1 MLRGKLILCKANV
14 AKKPNVKL
22 LSSRGPKPK
31 RKPIRPELRINE
43 AGIIF
48 PRQHAQKLHGKPQ
61 KPGKGVKAVA
71 APQAPPQV
79 QPQVQPPS
87 EFTGKAK
94 GYNKGEASGEV

>member
-14 AKKPNVKL
+14 AKKPNVRLPSNHVHLPK
-22 LSSRGPKPK
+22 SR
-31 RKPIRPELRINE
+31 PIRPELRINE

-71 APQAPPQV
+71 APQGPPQV
-79 QPQVQPPS
+79 LPQPPYRV
-87 EFTGKAK
+87 KAFK
-94 GYNKGEASGEV
+94 H